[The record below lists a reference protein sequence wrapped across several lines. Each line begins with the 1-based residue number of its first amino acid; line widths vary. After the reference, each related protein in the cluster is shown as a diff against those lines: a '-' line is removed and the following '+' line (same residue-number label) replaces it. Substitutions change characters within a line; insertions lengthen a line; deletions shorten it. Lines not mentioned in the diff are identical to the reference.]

1 MILLFIGM
9 GGFFGAIL
17 RFLVSGWVQKVS
29 GSFFPYGTLSVNV
42 LGSLLIGFLAM
53 LFEDVVAPEWK
64 AFAVTGF
71 LGALTT
77 FSTFSYE
84 TLVMV
89 QGGEFFRAL
98 SNMVVNVFTCL
109 FATFLGV
116 AIYMRIFRI

>member
-89 QGGEFFRAL
+89 QGGEFLRAL